1 VHVIRGFL
9 DIQFHSV
16 CSVNGG
22 STFLQ
27 NITDHP
33 RNCTVSQHH
42 DLTQC
47 MCCMA
52 MTLLPQQGVVMKTH
66 NQPSGPEMIHP
77 IYGSDPADGYG
88 YTKGQYETDG
98 S

>member
-1 VHVIRGFL
+1 
-9 DIQFHSV
+9 
-16 CSVNGG
+16 
-22 STFLQ
+22 
-27 NITDHP
+27 
-33 RNCTVSQHH
+33 
-42 DLTQC
+42 
-47 MCCMA
+47 
-52 MTLLPQQGVVMKTH
+52 MTTH